1 MSVLPFSG
9 SLPSETSGNVAY
21 HGGYSDEQRLAFIA
35 KELELSGSAIVDRK
49 EITVRLCRATRLTV
63 ISVT

>member
-1 MSVLPFSG
+1 MSGYVGCGVSVGEASG
-9 SLPSETSGNVAY
+9 GLVY
-21 HGGYSDEQRLAFIA
+21 HGGYSDEQWLAFIA

-49 EITVRLCRATRLTV
+49 EIIVRPCRATRKTV